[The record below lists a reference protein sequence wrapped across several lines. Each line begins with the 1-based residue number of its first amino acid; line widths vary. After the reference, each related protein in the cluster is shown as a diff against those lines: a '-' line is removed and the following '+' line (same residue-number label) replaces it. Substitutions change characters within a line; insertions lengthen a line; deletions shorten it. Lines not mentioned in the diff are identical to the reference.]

1 MDEPVILASGFT
13 YEKASLK
20 KHFEIN
26 GDHCPMT
33 REWVDVDKLW
43 TNNGI
48 KQATEQ
54 FLKENPWSFEYCP
67 GDDINSVI
75 M

>member
-1 MDEPVILASGFT
+1 
-13 YEKASLK
+13 
-20 KHFEIN
+20 
-26 GDHCPMT
+26 MT

-54 FLKENPWSFEYCP
+54 FLKDNPWSFEYCP